1 VLVIDRRQ
9 IQGLGHA
16 CVKETSEPG

>member
-9 IQGLGHA
+9 IQGFGHA